1 MKAIKDNFNNLEIRE
16 KYLVSVAVIIFMLVM
31 PYQFIWK
38 PFSESVDESAIR
50 VQAKKNQFIKMQ
62 QQAKTISQ
70 LQGGGTIVSQ
80 PGRQFLNNA
89 INTAAKQYGLS
100 SALNIKS
107 DNNDNVRVSFDNV
120 PFDNVINWL
129 DQLITS
135 NGVIVTKLN
144 VDKQPTVGR
153 VNASIYLEL
162 P

>member
-16 KYLVSVAVIIFMLVM
+16 KYLVSVAVIIFILVM

-38 PFSESVDESAIR
+38 PFSESVDESVIR

-70 LQGGGTIVSQ
+70 LQGADTIVSQ

-89 INTAAKQYGLS
+89 INTAAKRNGLS

-120 PFDNVINWL
+120 PFDNVMNWL

-144 VDKQPTVGR
+144 IDKQPAVGR
-153 VNASIYLEL
+153 VNASIYLEM